1 MYTQSS
7 RRSLK
12 KHLEVLINY
21 CNQGFIWGG
30 GGGGGGCPGI
40 SHPQPKF
47 PPSSRIGLGSHASKP
62 LNIDSVRNTGNEIHY
77 AAYYAHTCMLQVVS
91 QYSNQLAPLSVDA
104 VLKVIDP
111 ATATNVDLRDI
122 KVIKKLG

>member
-1 MYTQSS
+1 M
-7 RRSLK
+7 
-12 KHLEVLINY
+12 
-21 CNQGFIWGG
+21 C
-30 GGGGGGCPGI
+30 
-40 SHPQPKF
+40 
-47 PPSSRIGLGSHASKP
+47 
-62 LNIDSVRNTGNEIHY
+62 
-77 AAYYAHTCMLQVVS
+77 AHTYIHIHVAYMYVHTLQVVS